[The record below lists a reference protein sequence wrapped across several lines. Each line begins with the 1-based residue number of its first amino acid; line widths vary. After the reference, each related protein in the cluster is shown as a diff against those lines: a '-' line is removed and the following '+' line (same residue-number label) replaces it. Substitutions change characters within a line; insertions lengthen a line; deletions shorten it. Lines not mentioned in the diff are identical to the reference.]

1 MLADSESRGGFS
13 ILILVYENER
23 VSFFMGVWVWL
34 LLIALTS
41 FYLQLAYYFTFL
53 GLDFLSAILGF
64 ISGILFLLSNYKNN
78 KLYIFIM
85 IVSATLIRI
94 FYFNKL
100 TFLSF
105 GISQAFA
112 VATFDIAFLIF
123 GFVFVAFSGTVGF
136 ILSKFRKK

>member
-23 VSFFMGVWVWL
+23 VSFFYGGVGMAAVNRFNFIL
-34 LLIALTS
+34 SAIGVL
-41 FYLQLAYYFTFL
+41 FHFL

>member
-1 MLADSESRGGFS
+1 MAAVNRFIF
-13 ILILVYENER
+13 ILSAI
-23 VSFFMGVWVWL
+23 GVL
-34 LLIALTS
+34 
-41 FYLQLAYYFTFL
+41 FHFL
-53 GLDFLSAILGF
+53 SLDFLSAIFGF

-78 KLYIFIM
+78 KLFIFIM

-112 VATFDIAFLIF
+112 VATIDIAFLIF
-123 GFVFVAFSGTVGF
+123 GFVFVVFSGTVGF
-136 ILSKFRKK
+136 ILSKFRKNN